1 MLSEAVQLY
10 FSIVKVIGAAAD
22 APMRVFYCLGW
33 GKVQF
38 YVLPTKKYGSKAF
51 KIPPFAGSCKES

>member
-10 FSIVKVIGAAAD
+10 FSIVKVIGEAAHAH
-22 APMRVFYCLGW
+22 MRVFYCLGW

-38 YVLPTKKYGSKAF
+38 YVLAVNKGAF
-51 KIPPFAGSCKES
+51 VWDIPE